1 MEPNQNQEPD
11 LSLEE
16 LMLLFESTLVNE
28 FNKCPLPI
36 SVKAM
41 YVKKFA
47 DQVDQEYNSIMNKA
61 HAKLN
66 ERASALQN
74 QNNEDMNS
82 FENGDEPETELE
94 NETKNKI
101 EDTQNPDRTN

>member
-74 QNNEDMNS
+74 QNNEDMHS
-82 FENGDEPETELE
+82 FENGDEPETLKEDPIVVEEETTE
-94 NETKNKI
+94 NF
-101 EDTQNPDRTN
+101 